1 MITRTS
7 TVSTEVCSS
16 ELAVALA
23 ALAVAVAVA
32 ETARSFFRLGL
43 HCTMVTSALL
53 NKRTVLIQ
61 KSSKRYK
68 TGRWVERARMPQG
81 AGIAVTFRRNNFKC
95 KVIIF
100 VLYDGVEGG
109 T

>member
-1 MITRTS
+1 MLKRTSISIIGGRLEVKKTKERALITRTS

-53 NKRTVLIQ
+53 NKRTVSIQ
-61 KSSKRYK
+61 KSSKRYIK
-68 TGRWVERARMPQG
+68 QG
-81 AGIAVTFRRNNFKC
+81 AG
-95 KVIIF
+95 
-100 VLYDGVEGG
+100 
-109 T
+109 

>member
-61 KSSKRYK
+61 SSKRYK

-81 AGIAVTFRRNNFKC
+81 AGIAVTFRRNNFKY